1 MPEIDTPHF
10 GRLAYEEE
18 SVIEFPAGLPGFED
32 EHRFLLVDHA
42 ASRPVAFLQS
52 VCVGR
57 LCFITMPVPALA
69 PGFRLS
75 AAAEDL
81 RTIALDP
88 SRQPEIGKDVL
99 SLAIVSIA
107 DDGTPTADLLAP
119 LLINLEKRLG
129 VQAIQDEPQYSH
141 CEPLPLEVEAKPC
154 S

>member
-1 MPEIDTPHF
+1 MPEIATPHF

-32 EHRFLLVDHA
+32 ERRFLLVDHA

-52 VCVGR
+52 ASQGS

-69 PGFRLS
+69 PAFRLS
-75 AAAEDL
+75 ASGEDL
-81 RTIALDP
+81 RLIAMDP
-88 SRQPEIGKDVL
+88 AKQPEIGKDVL
-99 SLAIVSIA
+99 CLAIISIA

-119 LLINLEKRLG
+119 LLINLQRGLG
-129 VQAIQDEPQYSH
+129 VQAIQEEPQYSH
-141 CEPLPLEVEAKPC
+141 CESLPLEPEESAC